1 VASPRVLIPPAYRAL
16 LRDRRSRRLL
26 GAMGVSSLGDGM
38 SAVTVAWLAIQIGPA
53 RHVGVYVGL
62 AMAAY
67 TLPGVLGAVAFAP
80 LLRGRNARSL
90 VLANCLLRAGFLGA
104 IGVSWGVGALS
115 PVAYVGLLAGSS
127 VMTAWGNAGKYTL
140 LAELGGA
147 SGRLAANSLAGAQ
160 ESLAVIV
167 GPSLAGLLLAPIGL
181 GTLIA
186 LDAASFAFL
195 GVQAWRVPREPS
207 TDAAT
212 VPPVDRKAAES
223 GLRLLRR
230 PDLLRLILLT
240 WVFFFL
246 YGPVE
251 DALPV
256 YVARDL
262 HASASLLGA
271 YWSAFGVGAL
281 AATLI
286 TGTLR
291 SHDIR
296 RTTLLIVA
304 GWGACL
310 LPFAFAPVGVTLAA
324 LAIGG
329 LVYGPFVPLS
339 YALFQAAAPP
349 ERLASV
355 LAARSAVV
363 ITATPLGM
371 ALGGP
376 LVGALGA
383 SRTLALSGA
392 ATLAL
397 AAGAGILRPR

>member
-1 VASPRVLIPPAYRAL
+1 MPSPTGLIPPAYRAL
-16 LRDRRSRRLL
+16 LVEPGVRRLL
-26 GAMGVSSLGDGM
+26 GAMAVSSLGDGM
-38 SAVTVAWLAIQIGPA
+38 SAVTVAWLAIQVAPA

-67 TLPGVLGAVAFAP
+67 TLPGVVGALAFAP
-80 LLRGRNARSL
+80 LLRRRNARSL
-90 VLANCLLRAGFLGA
+90 VLANCLLRAGFLSA
-104 IGVSWGVGALS
+104 IGLLWGLGRLS
-115 PVAYVGLLAGSS
+115 PVGYVALLAGSS
-127 VMTAWGNAGKYTL
+127 VMAAWGNAGKYTL
-140 LAELGGA
+140 LAELGGP
-147 SGRLAANSLAGAQ
+147 SGRLAANSLASAQ
-160 ESLAVIV
+160 DSLAVIV

-186 LDAASFAFL
+186 LDAASFAYL
-195 GVQAWRVPREPS
+195 GVQAWRLPRA
-207 TDAAT
+207 DAT
-212 VPPVDRKAAES
+212 TEPVDRQAAET

-240 WVFFFL
+240 WLFFFL

-262 HASASLLGA
+262 HASAGLLGA
-271 YWSAFGVGAL
+271 YWSSFGVGAL

-291 SHDIR
+291 NHDIR

-310 LPFAFAPVGVTLAA
+310 VPFGFAPVGVTLACF
-324 LAIGG
+324 AIGG

-339 YALFQAAAPP
+339 YALFQAATTP

-363 ITATPLGM
+363 MTASPLGM

-392 ATLAL
+392 ATVAL
-397 AAGAGILRPR
+397 AIGAAVHVRGGRQA